1 MARFLVIHSI
11 QKDEVIEKKWKE
23 NQRNKSRQ
31 NGEQARKKHIHN
43 AGKYKQNILIFCKI
57 RL

>member
-31 NGEQARKKHIHN
+31 NGEQARKKHIYN
-43 AGKYKQNILIFCKI
+43 AGNINKTY
-57 RL
+57 